1 MSTASHRALSAVVI
15 QVPTTTAQLD
25 NVRALM
31 TAFVDWSRV
40 RYADYLDQVNAYF
53 SADAFQAELAGLPGN
68 YAPPNGHLLLAE
80 LDGEPA
86 GCVALRRFDSFACE
100 MKRMFVSPPFQGRGV
115 GRALAE
121 TLIREARSIGYRRM
135 LLDTGFLQTE
145 AQNLYRSLGF
155 VEIEPYYP
163 VPDVVR
169 RGALFMEL
177 DLAMTAASAGSLPRE
192 DQRHQE

>member
-1 MSTASHRALSAVVI
+1 MSMSSHKALSAATI

-25 NVRALM
+25 HVRALM

-40 RYADYLDQVNAYF
+40 RYAAYLDQVNAYF
-53 SADAFQAELAGLPGN
+53 DAGAFQAELSGLPGT
-68 YAPPNGHLLLAE
+68 YAPPDGCLLLAE
-80 LDGEPA
+80 LDGKPA
-86 GCVALRRFDSFACE
+86 GCVALRRLDASACE
-100 MKRMFVSPPFQGRGV
+100 MKRMFVSPPFQGRGI

-121 TLIREARSIGYRRM
+121 TLIHEARAIGYQRM
-135 LLDTGFLQTE
+135 RLDTGFLQTE

-155 VEIEPYYP
+155 IEIEPYYS

-177 DLAMTAASAGSLPRE
+177 DLVRTAGNLPKE
-192 DQRHQE
+192 IQRQ